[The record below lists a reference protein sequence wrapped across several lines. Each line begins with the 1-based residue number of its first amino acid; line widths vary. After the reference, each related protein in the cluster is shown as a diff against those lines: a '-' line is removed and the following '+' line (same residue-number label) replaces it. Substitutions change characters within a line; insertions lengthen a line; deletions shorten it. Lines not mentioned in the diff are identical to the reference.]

1 MADADDRK
9 LSELAEALQ
18 DHSPEH
24 SWWIDPGTGELE
36 LWSEFLAD
44 ELGEGHP
51 DERGLVLVEPLE
63 SGEAYRDM
71 ADFTASVPDP
81 DVRDQLE
88 RAIAGRGAFR
98 RFKDELYDRPDL
110 RAAWFALSNARM
122 ERRAAWWLADH
133 DLIDEATAER
143 LVASRG
149 DPPPP
154 APESGRLRLATDVA
168 HDLREAFGDRLQQV
182 LVFGSAARGEADPDS
197 DLDLLVVLSE
207 GDGDSW
213 SDRAAMDD
221 VLWDHTL
228 RTGTVV
234 SALPVDARE
243 LGNPSRPALIRALA
257 DGVPVG

>member
-1 MADADDRK
+1 MLEADDRT
-9 LSELAEALQ
+9 LSDLAEALQ

-24 SWWIDPGTGELE
+24 SWWIDPATGELE
-36 LWSEFLAD
+36 LWSESLGD

-51 DERGLVLVEPLE
+51 DDRGLIFVEPLE
-63 SGEAYRDM
+63 SREGYRDM

-81 DVRDQLE
+81 DVRGHLE
-88 RAIAGRGAFR
+88 RAISGRGAFR
-98 RFKDELYDRPDL
+98 RFKDELFDHPEL

-133 DLIDEATAER
+133 DLVDEATAER
-143 LVASRG
+143 LIATRA

-154 APESGRLRLATDVA
+154 AAESGPLRLAAEVA
-168 HDLREAFGDRLQQV
+168 RDLREVFGDRLQQV
-182 LVFGSAARGEADPDS
+182 LVFGSSARGEAGPDS

-213 SDRAAMDD
+213 SDRAEMDD

-243 LGNPSRPALIRALA
+243 LRKPRRPAVIQALA